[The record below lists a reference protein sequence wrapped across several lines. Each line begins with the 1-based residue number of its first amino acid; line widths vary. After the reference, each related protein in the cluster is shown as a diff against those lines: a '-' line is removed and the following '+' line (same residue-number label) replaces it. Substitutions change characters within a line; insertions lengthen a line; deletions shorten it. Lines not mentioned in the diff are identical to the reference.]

1 MKKILYSFI
10 ILLAVSSVTET
21 YGQGKKIQLGALAG
35 YQLGGRM
42 KFYEGQIKFVDSG
55 NWGLFLDVEAQPAM
69 FIELSY
75 SNMKTIGRFTP
86 YKFTYQPRD
95 INMTIDYFQVGARRI
110 LGGNE
115 KIDGYGLFTMGVA
128 WFNSLESDINDYVSF
143 SIALGGGADI
153 YLTEKFGIRL
163 QGRLLMPMNFAGV
176 GFYGGIGTGGAGGG
190 LSLNAW
196 SPVVQGDFS
205 GGVFIVL
212 GN

>member
-1 MKKILYSFI
+1 MKKIILSLI

-35 YQLGGRM
+35 YQFGGRID
-42 KFYEGQIKFVDSG
+42 FYEGKLKFVDSG
-55 NWGLFLDVEAQPAM
+55 NWGLFLDVEAQPGM

-75 SNMKTIGRFTP
+75 SNMKTVGKFTP
-86 YKFTYQPRD
+86 YKFTLQPREID
-95 INMTIDYFQVGARRI
+95 MTIDYFQVGGRRI
-110 LGGNE
+110 LGGND
-115 KIDGYGLFTMGVA
+115 KIEGYGLFTLGA
-128 WFNSLESDINDYVSF
+128 TWFNSLESDINDYVTF
-143 SIALGGGADI
+143 SIALGGGGDI

-176 GFYGGIGTGGAGGG
+176 GFYAGIGTGGPSTG

-205 GGVFIVL
+205 GGIFIVL